1 MIPSEIQYWG
11 YGKGQNSA
19 KCKYSDDFEEK
30 IYEEDCTIRD
40 SVNFIGCSGVSTNT
54 NGQIK
59 SKQRD
64 YALPGGAYGRR
75 EFHRVVIVRLK
86 YGTDILEGLNEAI
99 QKEKIKNAVIL
110 NGVGSLTRYHT
121 HVVSNTTFPTTH
133 AYVKKDGPVDL
144 LNVNG
149 YIIDGRVHAHITVS
163 DDKEAIGG
171 HLEDDTRVFTFAII
185 TIGVLDERIT
195 LERFDDNKWR

>member
-1 MIPSEIQYWG
+1 MKKIAQLEILLILLAVAGCQQTRTDKSNQSNAITPCPAVHTAEG
-11 YGKGQNSA
+11 
-19 KCKYSDDFEEK
+19 
-30 IYEEDCTIRD
+30 
-40 SVNFIGCSGVSTNT
+40 NFT
-54 NGQIK
+54 
-59 SKQRD
+59 
-64 YALPGGAYGRR
+64 
-75 EFHRVVIVRLK
+75 RVVIVRLK

>member
-1 MIPSEIQYWG
+1 MIMKKIAQIGVVLILMAGAGCQE
-11 YGKGQNSA
+11 GQTDKVSQANA
-19 KCKYSDDFEEK
+19 VTPCPAVYTAEG
-30 IYEEDCTIRD
+30 
-40 SVNFIGCSGVSTNT
+40 NFT
-54 NGQIK
+54 
-59 SKQRD
+59 
-64 YALPGGAYGRR
+64 
-75 EFHRVVIVRLK
+75 RVVIVRLK

-110 NGVGSLTRYHT
+110 NGAGSLTRYHF
-121 HVVSNTTFPTTH
+121 HVVSNTSFPTTH
-133 AYVKKDGPVDL
+133 AYVKKETPVDL
-144 LNVNG
+144 LNVSG

-185 TIGVLDERIT
+185 TLGVLDERIT

>member
-1 MIPSEIQYWG
+1 MKKIGQLGFFLILLAAAGCQEGQTDKPSQTKASSARVETSP
-11 YGKGQNSA
+11 KGGGTLRQGDMPCPA
-19 KCKYSDDFEEK
+19 VYTAEG
-30 IYEEDCTIRD
+30 
-40 SVNFIGCSGVSTNT
+40 NFT
-54 NGQIK
+54 
-59 SKQRD
+59 
-64 YALPGGAYGRR
+64 
-75 EFHRVVIVRLK
+75 RVVIVRLK

-121 HVVSNTTFPTTH
+121 HVVSNTTFPSTH
-133 AYVKKDGPVDL
+133 AFVEKDGPVDL

-163 DDKEAIGG
+163 DDKESIGG